1 MTRHLSL
8 PTHGALEL
16 ALGLALLIA
25 PFALNL
31 TGAGLVAGFAAGA
44 LLTGLA
50 LAGAE
55 SLPVRAH
62 MGADQ
67 AMTIALLLG
76 ALALGVGGHP
86 VAGALL
92 AGAAALQA
100 ALTLTTRFSRR

>member
-1 MTRHLSL
+1 MTRRLSL

-25 PFALNL
+25 PLALGL
-31 TGAGLVAGFAAGA
+31 EGAGLVAGVAAGA
-44 LLTGLA
+44 LVTGLA
-50 LAGAE
+50 LAGVE

-62 MGADQ
+62 LGADQ
-67 AMTIALLLG
+67 AMTFALLLG
-76 ALALGVGGHP
+76 AVALGAGGHH

-92 AGAAALQA
+92 AGAAAAQA